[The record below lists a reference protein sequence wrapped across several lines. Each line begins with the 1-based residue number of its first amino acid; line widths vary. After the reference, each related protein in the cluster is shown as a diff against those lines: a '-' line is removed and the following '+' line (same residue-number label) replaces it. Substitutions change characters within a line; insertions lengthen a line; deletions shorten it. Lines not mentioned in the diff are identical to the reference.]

1 MKRTYTYLASIML
14 ILLGLLTQACHKD
27 EPKPDKKHIETSI
40 LLYAVASNNLSTS
53 FNEDMKEMKQGLK
66 GANLSSVDYY
76 VYYVRQGL
84 NPGPTLV
91 KAVKT
96 NEGDVDFQEVRTY
109 DRSLPS
115 TDPKRISEVIRE
127 FSDISDGDTKGLI
140 LWSHS
145 TAWAPAP
152 GYNPDDIE
160 SINLENL
167 SDEELGIK
175 NQDIIKWW
183 GQDIYQGVEY
193 YCELPDLASAIPD
206 NYFDFIWFD
215 CCYMSSIE
223 VIYELRNKAGRFV
236 AYPTEVL
243 AEGAPYDVVLPLIA
257 TSRPDLIAAADAMSE
272 YYLSGNKMFTVA
284 VIDPAPIEEIA
295 DMAQQ
300 AIPGNQPS
308 RANLIKYSRGRYGF
322 YDFGQYTSYW
332 GESLNDPSINNISWN
347 GTEFSQL
354 MNQLILYK
362 NCSNIIFTGMIDKEH
377 YSGISCG
384 YFNYDPNTTVDPGV
398 DQIYYTKLDWFKRVY
413 KPLWQDMF
421 Q

>member
-66 GANLSSVDYY
+66 GVDLSSIDYY

-167 SDEELGIK
+167 SEEGLGIK

-183 GQDIYQGVEY
+183 GQDVYQGVEY

>member
-1 MKRTYTYLASIML
+1 ML